1 MKKKDEEEDQKPVV
15 DPYTVKI
22 RKLNNEVTEEDL
34 RTLLAPFGE
43 ITRVK
48 IPMDEERGT
57 NKGIGFVTFKS
68 QVSTSD
74 AVKEGY
80 VKYDFYE
87 LPVEP
92 ATQSKGRMDRMG
104 DGRGDRG
111 GFGGG
116 ERGGF
121 RGGRGGGDR
130 GDRGDRG
137 GDRGGYRQPDSDFLR
152 RNLN

>member
-1 MKKKDEEEDQKPVV
+1 MKKKDEEEDNKPVV

-22 RKLNNEVTEEDL
+22 RKLNNEVTEDDL
-34 RTLLAPFGE
+34 RSLLAPFGE

-48 IPMDEERGT
+48 IPMDEERKV

-92 ATQSKGRMDRMG
+92 ATQSKGRMDRMNE
-104 DGRGDRG
+104 GRGDR
-111 GFGGG
+111 GG

-137 GDRGGYRQPDSDFLR
+137 GDRGGYR
-152 RNLN
+152 